1 MSKNSD
7 TVAKIRQLLCNVP
20 VRELFIVHH
29 KIGIMQALASFSEVT
44 KHFHLKHFFNY
55 WINFY
60 NDDTS

>member
-1 MSKNSD
+1 MLCMSKNSD

-44 KHFHLKHFFNY
+44 KHFHLVETFF
-55 WINFY
+55 
-60 NDDTS
+60 